1 MKQLSAAKSNLMTT
15 FFPKT
20 NSAEINMITL
30 AELTQIFHCVK
41 HNLSYSS
48 TDCGM
53 KLLPQILLDSAI
65 AKKKTCGRTK
75 VLGPKAEEIAVTA
88 LKTCGLDESRKVYF
102 MCRYGYV

>member
-1 MKQLSAAKSNLMTT
+1 MHDAISISHGGLSDINTNGSEHKKKQLSTAKSNLMTT

-30 AELTQIFHCVK
+30 AELTQTFHCVK

-53 KLLPQILLDSAI
+53 KLLPQILPDSAI
-65 AKKKTCGRTK
+65 AKKISCDRTK
-75 VLGPKAEEIAVTA
+75 S
-88 LKTCGLDESRKVYF
+88 ES
-102 MCRYGYV
+102 